1 MIKNLFDN
9 WYIDW
14 NYTSPTKWAPS
25 ELTYIL
31 FVEDNDGRGRRDIIL
46 KDEIPIEDRVYIE
59 EMIKGE

>member
-1 MIKNLFDN
+1 MIKKLFDN

-31 FVEDNDGRGRRDIIL
+31 FIEDEQYGRRDIIL
-46 KDEIPIEDRVYIE
+46 KDEIPIEDQDYIE
-59 EMIKGE
+59 KEVIG